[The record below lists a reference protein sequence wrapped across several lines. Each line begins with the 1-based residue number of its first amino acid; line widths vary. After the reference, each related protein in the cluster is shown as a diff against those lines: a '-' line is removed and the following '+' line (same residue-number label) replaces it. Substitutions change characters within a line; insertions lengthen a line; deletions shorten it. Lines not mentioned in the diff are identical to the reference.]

1 MSAHGTPDMGR
12 APSTEELPLLL
23 GGVFGPKHGDP
34 VVRDEPRIVSF
45 GGGHGLYSA
54 LRAFRLITE
63 NLTAVVTVA
72 DDGGSSGRLRSE
84 MGGLPPGDLR
94 MALAAL
100 CDDGEWGRVWRD
112 VIQHRFTSAGSL
124 EGHAVGNL
132 LIAALWQIHDDHVVG
147 LDWIAR
153 LLRAHGRV
161 LPMSSL
167 PLTIEADV
175 QSAPNEPTTVIRGQ
189 SVLAATPGRVT
200 EVRLDPVSPP
210 ARSETIAAVEQAD
223 VLNLGPGSWYTSVM
237 PHLLVPDLARAI
249 CESDALRTLT
259 LNLGAAP
266 GETADLSLVD
276 HLQSLHNHAPELRL
290 DYVLVDAVAAAGEP
304 ALVDIA
310 ASLFGATVRTHPLT
324 SRRPRQHDSL
334 KLAACYRDML
344 LDSGLLAEEQW

>member
-1 MSAHGTPDMGR
+1 MTGPAVPDMGR

-23 GGVFGPKHGDP
+23 GSALGGTALHGDTH
-34 VVRDEPRIVSF
+34 DEPRIVSF
-45 GGGHGLYSA
+45 GGGHGLYAA
-54 LRAFRLITE
+54 LRAFRLVSE

-72 DDGGSSGRLRSE
+72 DDGGSSGRLRAE

-100 CDDGEWGRVWRD
+100 CDDGEWGRVWRG
-112 VIQHRFTSAGSL
+112 VMQHRFSSDGAL
-124 EGHAVGNL
+124 DGHAVGNL

-161 LPMSSL
+161 LPMSSV

-175 QSAPNEPTTVIRGQ
+175 VTAADGRTEVIRGQ
-189 SVLAATPGRVT
+189 SVLAATPGRVA
-200 EVRLDPVSPP
+200 EVRLDPASPP
-210 ARSETIAAVEQAD
+210 ARSETIAAVEAAD

-237 PHLLVPDLARAI
+237 PHLLVPDLAQAI
-249 CESDALRTLT
+249 TRSSALKSLT
-259 LNLGAAP
+259 LNLGPAP
-266 GETADLSLVD
+266 GETADLTLVD
-276 HLQSLHNHAPELRL
+276 HLQSLHRHAPELRL
-290 DYVLVDAVAAAGEP
+290 DYVLVDAAAAAKEP
-304 ALVDIA
+304 ELVDIA
-310 ASLFGATVRTHPLT
+310 AGLFGAAVRTHPLT

-344 LDSGLLAEEQW
+344 LDCGLLTEDQW

>member
-1 MSAHGTPDMGR
+1 MGR

-23 GGVFGPKHGDP
+23 GGLLGSTPQDSESS
-34 VVRDEPRIVSF
+34 DEPRIVSF
-45 GGGHGLYSA
+45 GGGHGLYAA

-72 DDGGSSGRLRSE
+72 DDGGSSGRLRAE

-100 CDDGEWGRVWRD
+100 CDDGEWGRVWRG
-112 VIQHRFTSAGSL
+112 VMQHRFASRGAL
-124 EGHAVGNL
+124 DGHAVGNL
-132 LIAALWQIHDDHVVG
+132 LIAALWQIHEDHVVG

-161 LPMSSL
+161 LPMSSV

-175 QSAPNEPTTVIRGQ
+175 VTTAAGARVDTRAPPGGP
-189 SVLAATPGRVT
+189 ATPGRVE
-200 EVRLDPVSPP
+200 EVRLDPASPP
-210 ARSETIAAVEQAD
+210 ARSETIAAVEAAD

-237 PHLLVPDLARAI
+237 PHLLVPQLADAIVRSRA
-249 CESDALRTLT
+249 LKTLT

-266 GETADLSLVD
+266 GETVDLSLVD
-276 HLQSLHNHAPELRL
+276 HLQSLHRHAPDLRL
-290 DYVLVDAVAAAGEP
+290 DFVLVDAAAAAKES
-304 ALVDIA
+304 ALVRIA
-310 ASLFGATVRTHPLT
+310 AELFGAEVRTHPLT

-334 KLAACYRDML
+334 KLAACYRDLL
-344 LDSGLLAEEQW
+344 LDRGLLREDTW